1 MTKKLRTVRQV
12 MELSIQH
19 HVPPEIDPSRG
30 DEAWTLEAYLETLPP
45 DFASALRAEIAKG
58 TLVVSLVPGSA
69 ARGRGKSRPPKAT
82 PGT

>member
-30 DEAWTLEAYLETLPP
+30 EEAWTLEAYLETLPP
-45 DFASALRAEIAKG
+45 EFASALRAEIVKG
-58 TLVVSLVPGSA
+58 TLVVSLVPGGV
-69 ARGRGKSRPPKAT
+69 ARGRSKSRPPKAA